1 MEALA
6 KPKIPSVGRRSRGA
20 TTCINTAGN
29 YIEVCYVRKCTE
41 NQVKKISRQKWNV
54 QKKVIS
60 LWFLILQSPWQPFI
74 IIIAPKWVGR
84 L

>member
-29 YIEVCYVRKCTE
+29 DIEVCYVRKCTE
-41 NQVKKISRQKWNV
+41 NQVKIKFQGKNETLR
-54 QKKVIS
+54 KK
-60 LWFLILQSPWQPFI
+60 LFRYDSPSYRHH
-74 IIIAPKWVGR
+74 GN
-84 L
+84 LLL